1 MRVFK
6 IELRKAFFNTFSFF
20 FGRMRLKRHS
30 EKTDARP
37 KREQNQRKRE
47 RTSSS
52 TRKISA
58 ASPRKKRKSLP
69 SPICANNK
77 CGTMRKAKISHEDAE
92 QYIFKRFKI
101 FSATHKRV
109 TQRGAEH
116 KGPGPRWGTGEHRG
130 GRRLVVDEHLL
141 TTNVRRRRRL
151 VVGEH
156 LSTTNVR
163 RWRDEM
169 L

>member
-1 MRVFK
+1 MK
-6 IELRKAFFNTFSFF
+6 LRLTPY
-20 FGRMRLKRHS
+20 L
-30 EKTDARP
+30 KTDNF
-37 KREQNQRKRE
+37 QF
-47 RTSSS
+47 S
-52 TRKISA
+52 TKISEDCEIEC
-58 ASPRKKRKSLP
+58 ASSYCTSASREPPWRVRHV
-69 SPICANNK
+69 I
-77 CGTMRKAKISHEDAE
+77 H
-92 QYIFKRFKI
+92 FKRLKI
-101 FSATHKRV
+101 FSATRKRV